1 MLRDGAHTCAAQT
14 HPHKHIFQHG
24 VSTRALRAVAVS
36 QPFPC
41 PPTSGAL
48 KGQESQVGGAQ
59 AKWLRPPR
67 AVCPTSF
74 NEMDSGSRSRTACR
88 ALPYLMQGCVC
99 VCVCVCVAGVG
110 GVCVCVCVCACGWGR
125 GKWGDTACTRAGM
138 ALHYFTHPLSERAF
152 ILHIL
157 SLWKLRLGEFNSHN

>member
-99 VCVCVCVAGVG
+99 VCVCVCGWG
-110 GVCVCVCVCACGWGR
+110 RGSVCVCVCVCVR
-125 GKWGDTACTRAGM
+125 VAGVGGSGETQPVPGQ
-138 ALHYFTHPLSERAF
+138 AWHCIISHTHSQKELLFYTFYPSG
-152 ILHIL
+152 
-157 SLWKLRLGEFNSHN
+157 S